1 MNGRSGVWSAL
12 RAWWRECWAILP
24 HFAVTMSGWVPP
36 TPPGGTVA
44 GAPGGWAAPAGG
56 PPPGWT
62 PAAPDPTAGDQA
74 GWDPAGPEP
83 AGRDLTGRGLAG
95 HDPAGR
101 RPAGRDASAAV
112 PAPRRNPGGSGSA
125 AHPDVRPAPPLSRR
139 ERRAWAA
146 LTGSLR
152 LSSDEDNG
160 RTDPPVRR

>member
-1 MNGRSGVWSAL
+1 MNGRSRVRSAL

-36 TPPGGTVA
+36 TPPGGPVA
-44 GAPGGWAAPAGG
+44 GGPGGWAAPAGG

-62 PAAPDPTAGDQA
+62 PAAPDPAAPDRA
-74 GWDPAGPEP
+74 GWDPVGPDP
-83 AGRDLTGRGLAG
+83 VGRDLTGQGSAA
-95 HDPAGR
+95 HDQAGR
-101 RPAGRDASAAV
+101 HASPAV
-112 PAPRRNPGGSGSA
+112 PAPHRHPGGGGSA

-152 LSSDEDNG
+152 LTSDEDNG
-160 RTDPPVRR
+160 RADPPVRH